1 MQVILLHGEGDAAYL
16 LMLRKDGARGIMRN
30 PIAVLKSLTEKSTDK
45 SYKFQRLYRNLYN
58 PEFYWLAHKNIYA
71 NEGSMTAGVDGTTM
85 DNMSEKRV
93 GKIIASLQDRSYQ
106 PQPARREYIAK
117 KNSNK
122 KRPLGIPGGNDK
134 LVQEVVRMILE
145 SIFEPNFS
153 KNSHGFR
160 PERSCHT
167 ALLQIHDTFTGTHWF
182 VEGDIQACFDS
193 FDHQVVVELLRRRIE
208 DETFIQLIWKFL
220 KAGYM
225 EQWEY
230 HPSYDGVPQGS
241 GVSPILANIYL
252 SELDDFMEN
261 YKAGFDAGNYTKRQN
276 NPAYKRASGK
286 VERYKKKGAAVWD
299 TLDKSERQARARNL
313 KTLQIEM
320 RRLYPYAV
328 HDKTYKSVQYVRY
341 ADDFLIGV
349 NGSREEALRVKADV
363 KRFLAE
369 RLKLTLS
376 EEKTKITHTS
386 DRARFLG
393 YDITV
398 SRSQHTK
405 KKKNG
410 VRQRCHSYVVE
421 LLAPREKWVGKLLE
435 YKAIKIVLNHNDKER
450 FKALHRGKLIN
461 LPDIEILSAYNAEI
475 RGLYNFYS
483 IANDSYKIGIFANVM
498 KYSMFKTFACKYKT
512 NANTIKARYIRD
524 GKFTVEYQTKSGKK
538 QAIFYNGGFKRKLE
552 AIKFADISA
561 LPQHKKYDKFNS
573 LRNRIRLGLC
583 EMCGQKTDNI
593 SLHQVKALKALK
605 GNAMWELLMLERRR
619 KTLAV
624 CPKCHSEIHSQTIS
638 ANDR

>member
-1 MQVILLHGEGDAAYL
+1 
-16 LMLRKDGARGIMRN
+16 MRN
-30 PIAVLKSLTEKSTDK
+30 PIAVLKSLTEKSMDK

-58 PEFYWLAHKNIYA
+58 PEFYWLAYKNIYA
-71 NEGSMTAGVDGTTM
+71 NKGSMTAGADGSTM

-106 PQPARREYIAK
+106 PTPARREYIAK

-122 KRPLGIPGGNDK
+122 KRPLGIPGANDK

-160 PERSCHT
+160 PKRSCHT

-193 FDHQVVVELLRRRIE
+193 FDHQVIIELLRRRIE
-208 DETFIQLIWKFL
+208 DEPFIQLIWKFL

-241 GVSPILANIYL
+241 GISPILANIYL
-252 SELDDFMEN
+252 SELDDFMAG
-261 YKAGFDAGNYTKRQN
+261 YKADFKVGNYNSRKTTTEYYAAK
-276 NPAYKRASGK
+276 GK
-286 VERYKKKGAAVWD
+286 VERYKIKCAKEWGN
-299 TLDKSERQARARNL
+299 LSEAERKLRL
-313 KTLQIEM
+313 KTHKALRREM
-320 RRLYPYAV
+320 QQVRRTEAK
-328 HDKTYKSVQYVRY
+328 DEAYKSIQYVRY
-341 ADDFLIGV
+341 ADDFIIGV
-349 NGSREEALRVKADV
+349 IGSREDALRVKADV

-376 EEKTKITHTS
+376 EEKTKITHTG

-398 SRSQHTK
+398 SRAQNVK
-405 KKKNG
+405 KTKNG
-410 VRQRCHSYVVE
+410 RTQRCHSYVVQ
-421 LLAPREKWVGKLLE
+421 LLVPREKWVGKLLE
-435 YKAIKIVLNHNDKER
+435 YKAMKIVLDSNGKER
-450 FKALHRGKLIN
+450 YKALHRGKLIN
-461 LPDIEILSAYNAEI
+461 LSDIDILSAYNAEV

-483 IANDSYKIGIFANVM
+483 IANDSYKIGRFANVM
-498 KYSMFKTFACKYKT
+498 KYSMLKTFANKYRT
-512 NANTIKARYIRD
+512 NVNIIKARYNRE
-524 GKFTVEYQTKSGKK
+524 GNFTVEYQTKGGKK
-538 QAIFYNGGFKRKLE
+538 QAVFYNGGFKRKLE
-552 AIKFADISA
+552 AIKAAEVST
-561 LPQHKKYDKFNS
+561 LPQYKKYGRVNS

-593 SLHQVKALKALK
+593 SLHQVKSLKALK
-605 GNAMWELLMLERRR
+605 GRSAWELLMIERRR

-624 CPKCHSEIHSQTIS
+624 CPKCHSEIHS
-638 ANDR
+638 

>member
-1 MQVILLHGEGDAAYL
+1 MTGKAVKTDAGNTATWRRGAAYL

-58 PEFYWLAHKNIYA
+58 PEFYWLAYKNIYA
-71 NEGSMTAGVDGTTM
+71 NKGSMTAGADGSTM

-106 PQPARREYIAK
+106 PIPARREYIAK
-117 KNSNK
+117 KNSDK

-145 SIFEPNFS
+145 SIFERNFS
-153 KNSHGFR
+153 KQSHGFR
-160 PERSCHT
+160 PRRSCHT

-193 FDHQVVVELLRRRIE
+193 FDHQVVIELLRRRVE
-208 DETFIQLIWKFL
+208 DEAFIQLIWKFL

-241 GVSPILANIYL
+241 GISPILSNIYL
-252 SELDDFMEN
+252 SELDDFMER
-261 YKAGFDAGNYTKRQN
+261 YKRDFDKGSALSRLR
-276 NPAYKRASGK
+276 NPAHQRAAGK
-286 VERYKKKGAAVWD
+286 VARYKKKGATIWH
-299 TLDKSERQARARNL
+299 TLDVTERQVRARQL
-313 KTLQIEM
+313 KTLQMEM
-320 RRLYPYAV
+320 CSQPSRVAL
-328 HDKTYKSVQYVRY
+328 DTTYKAIQYVRY

-349 NGSREEALRVKADV
+349 NGSREDALKVKADV

-393 YDITV
+393 YDIVVT
-398 SRSQHTK
+398 RTQATRK
-405 KKKNG
+405 RKDG
-410 VRQRCHSYVVE
+410 ALQRGHSYVVQ
-421 LLAPREKWVGKLLE
+421 LLVPREKWVGKLLE
-435 YKAIKIVLNHNDKER
+435 YKAIKITQNNGKER

-461 LPDIEILSAYNAEI
+461 SSDIAILSAYNAEI

-483 IANDSYKIGIFANVM
+483 IAIDAWKIGLFANVM
-498 KYSMFKTFACKYKT
+498 KYSMMKTFARKYKT
-512 NANTIKARYIRD
+512 NVNVIKARYVRD
-524 GKFTVEYQTKSGKK
+524 GNFMVEYRNKSGVK
-538 QAIFYNGGFKRKLE
+538 QAVFYNGGFKRKME
-552 AIKFADISA
+552 AIKSTNVSV
-561 LPQHKKYDKFNS
+561 LPQYKKYDRPNS
-573 LRNRIRLGLC
+573 LRNRIKLGLC
-583 EMCGQKTDNI
+583 EMCDQKTDNI
-593 SLHQVKALKALK
+593 SLHQVKLLKSLK
-605 GNAMWELLMLERRR
+605 GKTKWELLMLERRR

-624 CPKCHSEIHSQTIS
+624 CPKCHSEIHS
-638 ANDR
+638 